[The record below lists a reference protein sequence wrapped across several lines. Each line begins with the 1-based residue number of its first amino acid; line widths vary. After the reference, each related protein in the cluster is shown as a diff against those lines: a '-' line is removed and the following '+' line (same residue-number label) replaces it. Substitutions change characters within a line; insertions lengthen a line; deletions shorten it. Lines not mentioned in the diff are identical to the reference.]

1 MSARLAGAILVAVLA
16 ALVATGFFLLGTPA
30 GARWLAA
37 QVAVRSHGAV
47 RFTGV
52 SGTVAGVLEVEA
64 LVIEAGTTR
73 IRAERIALD
82 VRLDLLL
89 AGRIGIASL
98 GAARVEVAMPA
109 REEDAATPAAPFRM
123 PAFSTPWPVDLRSL
137 AIDALTVRVGAQV
150 TELSRL
156 RLAAQLDGAQLTVRQ
171 LSGAVDG
178 LGLGLRLAGT
188 AELVAALPLDLRLEW
203 RLAEPALSG
212 AGTVHGDL
220 VALEVEQFLRVPEAV
235 RVTATLTD
243 PAGEARVAAVGE
255 WPGVALEIPGI
266 GAVRATDGRATLE
279 GTLQAWSA
287 TLASDLT
294 GQGLPALRARGSA
307 RGTPQRIAFDE
318 IALSGAA
325 GALAGSGDLE
335 LVPARRL
342 RLDVAAR
349 DIDTAALRPGLEGS
363 VSGRARVDAQLPGEV
378 QVVVNELGGRLMGR
392 PLAGSGALTFR
403 AGEIDFADVNLRA
416 GANRLQADGSLG
428 ARLAGRFRLDAPEL
442 AVLWPGLS
450 GRLVARA
457 TVAGTLARP
466 VVDLDAGGS
475 ELALGDNRLREL
487 ELRLQ
492 VDRRQSATARLA
504 ARGIDAGGRDF
515 GELQLNL
522 DGTVGAHRLDARL
535 AGGAL
540 AATLAS
546 TGRWDGRALRE
557 RLSAASIEVE
567 VAGAWRLAGE
577 PELVLRTDAA
587 ALEAHC
593 WQQAPTTLCLGALA
607 WSPERW
613 TLSAALRELDLQR
626 FNRWLPEDLA
636 LAGLAEADVALDA
649 GPGGLSGTASWR
661 QDGATLYYAGGE
673 EPLVTPLESVRL
685 ALEFAPAG
693 ATGTLAVR
701 GADGVELAG
710 SARMAMPLGSAAAL
724 DAQLTGRLP
733 DIAPLV
739 PLLAG
744 DFDVAEVAGK
754 VVLDAAVGGSLGAPE
769 ITGVL
774 RLAEGAVALP
784 GLGVKLEAIDI
795 SLLGDGS
802 PVLRLQGAAR
812 AGGPLTLGGELRPL
826 EEGGPAG
833 FVRIRG
839 NKVDAVRLPDRFVQ
853 ASPDVTLRQE
863 GGTLTVSG
871 SVGIP
876 KADIVVRELP
886 ESAASPSPDTVV
898 LDREVVARDA
908 GALLIGGEVAVTLG
922 RDVRLRGF
930 GLDTRLEGT
939 VTFSQD
945 AGGAPQGFGVVRLVE
960 GKLGAYGKELTIERG
975 TLGFSG
981 PVDDPLL
988 DLRASRQVDWE
999 GRRVTAGILLNGPV
1013 SRPQTR
1019 VFSDPAMAE
1028 ADALSYL
1035 ISGQPMQSAS
1045 AGDRSA
1051 ITGAALALGLQQAS
1065 PFTEQIGDAVLLD
1078 ELGVQGGALDETEVV
1093 AGKQLGSDLY
1103 VRFTY
1108 GLFSRIGTVLA
1119 RYRIGRNL
1127 SIEAATGE
1135 DQSLDLVYS
1144 VEKE

>member
-1 MSARLAGAILVAVLA
+1 VAVLVA
-16 ALVATGFFLLGTPA
+16 GLVATVATGIFLLGTPA

-37 QVAVRSHGAV
+37 QVAGWSHGAV
-47 RFTGV
+47 RLAGV
-52 SGTVAGVLEVEA
+52 SGTVAGVLEAEE
-64 LVIEAGTTR
+64 LTIEAGTAR
-73 IRAERIALD
+73 IRAERVALD
-82 VRLDLLL
+82 ARLDLLL
-89 AGRIGIASL
+89 ARRIGIASL
-98 GAARVEVAMPA
+98 RAARVEVVMPA
-109 REEDAATPAAPFRM
+109 GGEDAAAPAQPFRM
-123 PAFSTPWPVDLRSL
+123 PAISTPWPVDLRVL
-137 AIDALTVRVGAQV
+137 EIAALTVRVGERV

-156 RLAAQLDGAQLTVRQ
+156 RLAADLDGARLTVRQ
-171 LSGAVDG
+171 LSGAAG
-178 LGLGLRLAGT
+178 GLGLRLAGT
-188 AELVAALPLDLRLEW
+188 AELTPRLPLDLRLEW
-203 RLAEPALSG
+203 RFAEPALSG
-212 AGTVHGDL
+212 AGTVRGNLDTL
-220 VALEVEQFLRVPEAV
+220 DIEQFLRVPEAV
-235 RVTATLTD
+235 RVAATLMD
-243 PAGEARVAAVGE
+243 PAGEAQASAVAE
-255 WPGVALEIPGI
+255 WAGIALEIPGI
-266 GAVRATDGRATLE
+266 GAARAADGRATFD
-279 GTLQAWSA
+279 GTAQAWSA
-287 TLASDLT
+287 TLAADLS
-294 GQGLPALRARGSA
+294 GAGLPALRARGSA
-307 RGTPQRIAFDE
+307 HGTPERIAFDE
-318 IALSGAA
+318 IAVAGAA
-325 GALAGSGDLE
+325 GALAATGALE

-342 RLDVAAR
+342 RLDVEAR
-349 DIDTAALRPGLEGS
+349 EVDTAALRPGLEGR
-363 VSGRARVDAQLPGEV
+363 VSGSARVDAELPGEV
-378 QVVVNELGGRLMGR
+378 RVVVADLGGRLMGR

-403 AGEIDFADVNLRA
+403 EGNIGFDEVSLRA
-416 GANRLQADGSLG
+416 GGNRLQADGSLG

-457 TVAGTLARP
+457 TVSGTLARP
-466 VVDLDAGGS
+466 VVDLDARGS
-475 ELALGDNRLREL
+475 ALALGDDRLRDL

-492 VDRRQSATARLA
+492 VDRSQSATARLA
-504 ARGIDAGGRDF
+504 ARGLDAGGRQLGDL
-515 GELQLNL
+515 ELGL
-522 DGTVGAHRLDARL
+522 DGTVGAHRLEARL

-540 AATLAS
+540 AARLTSA
-546 TGRWDGRALRE
+546 GRWDGRALRE
-557 RLSAASIEVE
+557 RLSEASLAADM
-567 VAGAWRLAGE
+567 AGAWQLSGT
-577 PELVLRTDAA
+577 PELVLSADAA
-587 ALEAHC
+587 VLEAHC
-593 WQQAPTTLCLGALA
+593 WQQPPTSLCLGALA
-607 WSPERW
+607 WSPGRW
-613 TLSAALRELDLQR
+613 TLSAALRELDLER

-636 LAGLAEADVALDA
+636 LAGMAEADVSLDFGPA
-649 GPGGLSGTASWR
+649 GPTGAASWR
-661 QDGATLYYAGGE
+661 QDGATLYYTGGE

-710 SARMAMPLGSAAAL
+710 AARMASPLGTAAAL
-724 DAQLTGRLP
+724 DAEITGRLP

-739 PLLAG
+739 PLFAG
-744 DFDVAEVAGK
+744 DLDLAEVVGK

-784 GLGVKLEAIDI
+784 DLGVKLEAIDI

-802 PVLRLQGAAR
+802 SVLRLQGAAR
-812 AGGPLTLGGELRPL
+812 AGGPLTLSGELRPL

-833 FVRIRG
+833 YVRIRG

-863 GGTLTVSG
+863 GGALAVSG

-886 ESAASPSPDTVV
+886 ESTASPSPDTVV
-898 LDREVVARDA
+898 LDRPAEVQDTGVSSVA
-908 GALLIGGEVAVTLG
+908 GEVAVTLG

-939 VTFSQD
+939 VTFSRD
-945 AGGAPQGFGVVRLVE
+945 AGGAPQGFGVVRLAD

-981 PVDDPLL
+981 PVDDPLV

-999 GRRVTAGILLNGPV
+999 GRRVTAGILVSGPA

-1035 ISGQPMQSAS
+1035 ISGQPMRSAS
-1045 AGDRSA
+1045 SGERPA
-1051 ITGAALALGLQQAS
+1051 IAGAALALGVQQTS

-1078 ELGVQGGALDETEVV
+1078 ELGVQGGTFDETEVV

-1127 SIEAATGE
+1127 SIEAASGE